1 MPKLYNIMLHDN
13 ITRYFVV
20 GNVILTLPYAPV
32 HNEQSTQ
39 AMSYQDLLRDV
50 RNKPWLG
57 YSHPI

>member
-1 MPKLYNIMLHDN
+1 MLHDN

-50 RNKPWLG
+50 KNKPWLE